1 MNKPF
6 EFFTE
11 LFHRPSHEVIW
22 VIYMMVINL
31 AGAFFWEELL
41 AKVIVIVFMISSMLM
56 MGLYAKFGFTRILGL
71 GHILWIP
78 LVIYIGYEIPASEGI
93 YMIYLII
100 LQITISI
107 SVIIDAFVVWKYLR
121 GDTEF
126 V

>member
-11 LFHRPSHEVIW
+11 LFHRPLHEVIW

-31 AGAFFWEELL
+31 AAAFFWEELL

-107 SVIIDAFVVWKYLR
+107 SVIIDAFDVWKYLR